1 MRKGLQG
8 VRDRK
13 GHDEWSFRMEVKLKM
28 IGKMDNAIDH
38 THDSL
43 NRVYDR
49 NGLCPTI
56 PACSGGDVQPKIIE
70 DFYVNRVPRVYRSNK
85 GIKVIEDAKTTRGSD
100 GVSTIRVSYHKNRE
114 RNIRENIETAK
125 GYEGGV
131 EKRHSYRIRKLTTR
145 ECWRLMDFSDGD
157 FEKAEK
163 VASNTQL
170 YKQAGNSICVCV
182 LMAIFSQLNINGM
195 KAWNEMTVEER
206 QKLVNGC

>member
-1 MRKGLQG
+1 
-8 VRDRK
+8 
-13 GHDEWSFRMEVKLKM
+13 MEVKLKM

-70 DFYVNRVPRVYRSNK
+70 D
-85 GIKVIEDAKTTRGSD
+85 AKTTRGSD
-100 GVSTIRVSYHKNRE
+100 GVSTIRLSYHKNRE

-125 GYEGGV
+125 GYEGRGV

-206 QKLVNGC
+206 QKLVNGKN

>member
-1 MRKGLQG
+1 MSKGLQG

-43 NRVYDR
+43 NRIYDR

-125 GYEGGV
+125 GYEGGA
-131 EKRHSYRIRKLTTR
+131 SRK
-145 ECWRLMDFSDGD
+145 GIH
-157 FEKAEK
+157 AE
-163 VASNTQL
+163 S
-170 YKQAGNSICVCV
+170 GNSRQGSAGG
-182 LMAIFSQLNINGM
+182 LWIFQTGIL
-195 KAWNEMTVEER
+195 KR
-206 QKLVNGC
+206 QKKLQAIPNYTNRLGTRYASVF

>member
-1 MRKGLQG
+1 
-8 VRDRK
+8 
-13 GHDEWSFRMEVKLKM
+13 MEVKLKM

-125 GYEGGV
+125 GYEGG
-131 EKRHSYRIRKLTTR
+131 RR
-145 ECWRLMDFSDGD
+145 
-157 FEKAEK
+157 EKAFIQNPETHDK
-163 VASNTQL
+163 
-170 YKQAGNSICVCV
+170 GV
-182 LMAIFSQLNINGM
+182 LAAYGFFRRGF
-195 KAWNEMTVEER
+195 
-206 QKLVNGC
+206 